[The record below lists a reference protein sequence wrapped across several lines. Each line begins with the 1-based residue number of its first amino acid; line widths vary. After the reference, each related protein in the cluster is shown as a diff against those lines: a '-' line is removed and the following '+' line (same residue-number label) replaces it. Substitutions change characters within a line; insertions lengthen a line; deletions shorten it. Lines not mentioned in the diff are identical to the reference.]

1 MQADAVGHSHS
12 ASQRNEYTKA
22 QAPENLQLGLHDNK
36 TVIIVHL
43 LYPPIIAEDGHN
55 IMSLTTKL
63 FAQYVRCACC
73 RGSDMRLFYREG
85 LASQCGLVA

>member
-63 FAQYVRCACC
+63 FAQYVRN
-73 RGSDMRLFYREG
+73 LYG
-85 LASQCGLVA
+85 LARTACFGCAIEPSRSL